1 MRFFWKREKKCWKKR
16 TIYFK
21 IWSKCTK
28 WEFFF
33 EWGHMIACYNRTQW
47 TAWLGPG
54 KFPVEEMSWWGY
66 TWVGKSTS
74 GKYPVKE
81 LSSQGSICS
90 RSVPWGSLSQA
101 FANTKDINLIIT
113 SINVNKAKDP
123 DGSLLNVDR
132 FYWLSDC
139 KYYQ

>member
-1 MRFFWKREKKCWKKR
+1 
-16 TIYFK
+16 
-21 IWSKCTK
+21 
-28 WEFFF
+28 
-33 EWGHMIACYNRTQW
+33 
-47 TAWLGPG
+47 
-54 KFPVEEMSWWGY
+54 MSWWGY

-101 FANTKDINLIIT
+101 FANTKDINVIIT

-132 FYWLSDC
+132 FY
-139 KYYQ
+139 

>member
-1 MRFFWKREKKCWKKR
+1 
-16 TIYFK
+16 
-21 IWSKCTK
+21 
-28 WEFFF
+28 
-33 EWGHMIACYNRTQW
+33 
-47 TAWLGPG
+47 
-54 KFPVEEMSWWGY
+54 MSWWGY

-101 FANTKDINLIIT
+101 FANPKDINLIIT

-123 DGSLLNVDR
+123 DGSLLNVDQ
-132 FYWLSDC
+132 FY
-139 KYYQ
+139 